1 MVKKSL
7 MFLLSSFLL
16 FSCATGDATSSA
28 STVVTVR
35 ATAAAQPWLT
45 ELFSCANEQS
55 VILNVTSVNPQ
66 IDLRVGEPEVLT
78 DPAFQIDEEE
88 LLIVTN
94 RQGPVQNLTLEEAQA
109 LFAGMGDPSAQVW
122 VYASDT
128 DLQML
133 FDQLVMNGRS
143 ISSLARLAAG
153 PQEMSDL
160 LNSESNAVGILPRHW
175 KAGDVREVYSA
186 GKVPVLAIVR
196 GEATETIRS
205 LLTCL
210 SKQ

>member
-7 MFLLSSFLL
+7 LFLLLSFLL
-16 FSCATGDATSSA
+16 FSCASGAPTSPA

-45 ELFSCANEQS
+45 ELFSCANERS
-55 VILNVTSVNPQ
+55 VILNVTSISPEV
-66 IDLRVGEPEVLT
+66 DLRVGEPEVLT

-94 RQGPVQNLTLEEAQA
+94 RQSPVQNLTLEEAQA
-109 LFAGMGDPSAQVW
+109 LFAGKGDPSTQVW
-122 VYASDT
+122 AYASDT
-128 DLQML
+128 DVQML
-133 FDQLVMNGRS
+133 FGQLVMNGRS
-143 ISSLARLAAG
+143 VSSLTRLAAG

-205 LLTCL
+205 LMTCL
-210 SKQ
+210 SK